1 MNRRHFLLGS
11 VAFAALTACATP
23 QQQCVNTATYDLRV
37 LDSLIAETEGNLQR
51 GFAYQESIAVT
62 PQWQFCGGGW
72 GGYNLNVGT
81 QMCWVNQPTPVQQ
94 PVAIDVNAEKAKLN
108 SLRQRRAQQERATQA
123 ALAQCQAQFPQ

>member
-1 MNRRHFLLGS
+1 MHRLCLPALLLL
-11 VAFAALTACATP
+11 AACATP
-23 QQQCVNTATYDLRV
+23 QQQCVNNATNDLRV
-37 LDSLIAETEGNLQR
+37 LDSLIAETEGNIQR